1 MSKNINDKEL
11 KQLQVDVK
19 TLNELNQQVTNYTK
33 AQYKACQLAEQAEE
47 KLQKFYDKLNK
58 KYNKEGKAMS
68 VNTQNG
74 ELTFQEIEE

>member
-1 MSKNINDKEL
+1 M
-11 KQLQVDVK
+11 
-19 TLNELNQQVTNYTK
+19 NYTK
-33 AQYKACQLAEQAEE
+33 AQYKACQLAEEAEE

-74 ELTFQEIEE
+74 ELTFEEIEK